1 MDDHPLH
8 QHIEGLSDEEERL
21 YAEAS
26 AGGGLSPAD
35 RERLQAI
42 KVELDQC
49 FDLLHQR
56 EARRAAGLDPEE
68 AKVRPATVVEHYQQ

>member
-8 QHIEGLSDEEERL
+8 QRIEGLSDEEERL
-21 YAEAS
+21 YAEAG
-26 AGGGLSPAD
+26 AGGGLSVAD